1 MCDYSL
7 DLVASR
13 PAKVGD
19 ELVTT
24 QFKNSITRG
33 FAAIGEPN
41 VAVCLLPGTE
51 VAFEKE
57 VKYERFFAPFPIMKF
72 GRLEKK
78 VAQFRQINVAAR
90 ASRCAVEF
98 PDGETVLLTQLC
110 EGQHATVLQ
119 LPASRPVNA
128 AEGQKRDSLV
138 NQSGAHYRACLA
150 VPLVGEGAHRE
161 RGAVVHHAQSKERR
175 PTGPSLPPF
184 GHGDQAFALR
194 PQARPFRRC
203 VSVGA
208 RSSPATSKASPLS
221 CSGAG
226 RSVVRSWLLKT
237 A

>member
-57 VKYERFFAPFPIMKF
+57 VRYERFFAPFPIMKF

-78 VAQFRQINVAAR
+78 VAQFRQINVGKPRVHHDAL
-90 ASRCAVEF
+90 EF
-98 PDGETVLLTQLC
+98 PDGETVLLTRLC

-128 AEGQKRDSLV
+128 AAGQKRDSLV
-138 NQSGAHYRACLA
+138 N
-150 VPLVGEGAHRE
+150 
-161 RGAVVHHAQSKERR
+161 
-175 PTGPSLPPF
+175 
-184 GHGDQAFALR
+184 
-194 PQARPFRRC
+194 
-203 VSVGA
+203 
-208 RSSPATSKASPLS
+208 
-221 CSGAG
+221 
-226 RSVVRSWLLKT
+226 
-237 A
+237 